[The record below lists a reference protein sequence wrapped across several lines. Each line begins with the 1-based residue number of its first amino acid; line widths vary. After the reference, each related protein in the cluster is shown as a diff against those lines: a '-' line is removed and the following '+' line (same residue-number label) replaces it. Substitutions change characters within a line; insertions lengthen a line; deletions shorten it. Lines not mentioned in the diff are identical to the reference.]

1 MSTRR
6 FGLRKWRSDDT
17 EQLELKLKQERILE
31 SHSQRQTMEAQRIMD
46 ALTSSTSDTVDD
58 SGEERKSRVDARL
71 GFDGG

>member
-6 FGLRKWRSDDT
+6 FRLRKWRSDDT

-58 SGEERKSRVDARL
+58 SGEERKS
-71 GFDGG
+71 